1 MKSIEL
7 SSREIVRMSRTI
19 YVLSDTYDNMETCKD
34 CYDLHSTLKKQAKE
48 LNIQSRMS
56 DDECIFLCELS
67 RDLRDERMNAIRNR
81 HRGAEDE
88 DED

>member
-7 SSREIVRMSRTI
+7 SSREIVRMSRSI
-19 YVLSDTYDNMETCKD
+19 YVLSDAYDNMETCKD
-34 CYDLHSTLKKQAKE
+34 CYDLHSAFKKQAKE
-48 LNIQSRMS
+48 LNIKSRMS
-56 DDECIFLCELS
+56 DGECIFMCQIS

-81 HRGAEDE
+81 HRDEEDE